1 MADREKEIAGE
12 GRSMTKE
19 DLVGKIGKLLKA
31 GDLDFLL
38 KLELKELETLVA
50 RIRERVDGSPG
61 IRC

>member
-1 MADREKEIAGE
+1 
-12 GRSMTKE
+12 MTKE

-38 KLELKELETLVA
+38 KLELEELETLVA